1 MEAVHTETTDAPI
14 DAKIVADK
22 VVEEVEDT
30 PKVAPE
36 EPEAVVAKVVEPVVE
51 VVTPVVEETSEA
63 TPAVVVVENGK
74 AEEKK
79 EVEVEKVA
87 ESDESAKR
95 KGADTEV
102 SDVPEKKLKTDDAAE
117 EEPVASVEA
126 SEEAEAVTA

>member
-1 MEAVHTETTDAPI
+1 MYLCYLFYLSNRDAPI

-36 EPEAVVAKVVEPVVE
+36 EPEAIVAKVVEPVVE

-87 ESDESAKR
+87 ESGKFKMALF
-95 KGADTEV
+95 
-102 SDVPEKKLKTDDAAE
+102 DVLIIMHY
-117 EEPVASVEA
+117 
-126 SEEAEAVTA
+126 

>member
-1 MEAVHTETTDAPI
+1 MLYTNVFLCICSIFYRDAPI

-51 VVTPVVEETSEA
+51 VVAPVVEETSEA

-87 ESDESAKR
+87 ESGKFENA
-95 KGADTEV
+95 
-102 SDVPEKKLKTDDAAE
+102 
-117 EEPVASVEA
+117 
-126 SEEAEAVTA
+126 